1 MTPSE
6 ALHAKLEGIN
16 KTAHEWIIKIETA
29 WEREL
34 GSGRDYLRVNS
45 LEDEVQEVQDIVVD
59 YFVRLGYGFQM
70 ESCRGYWDDHEYYV
84 LRLQPLV
91 KPKKQ
96 PGVLS
101 RLLNCLLGGRYASQ

>member
-6 ALHAKLEGIN
+6 ARNAKLEGIN
-16 KTAHEWIIKIETA
+16 KTAHEWIAKIETA

-70 ESCRGYWDDHEYYV
+70 ETFRGVWDDYETYC
-84 LRLQPLV
+84 LRIQPV
-91 KPKKQ
+91 VVEKQ
-96 PGVLS
+96 PGILS
-101 RLLNCLLGGRYASQ
+101 RLFSRLLGGSYAGQ